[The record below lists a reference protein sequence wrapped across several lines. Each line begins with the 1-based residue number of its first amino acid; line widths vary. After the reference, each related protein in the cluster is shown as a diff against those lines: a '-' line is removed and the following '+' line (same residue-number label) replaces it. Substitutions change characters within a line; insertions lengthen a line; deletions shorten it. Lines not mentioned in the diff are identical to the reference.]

1 MSYRLVKVLRKD
13 GSVKEIKVNPNSF
26 NSEKI
31 TIDDYDYYIPAQAV
45 FEETRGSLF
54 KKKIKTAYVL
64 EGNPKPISWST
75 PDYSLDKILQSKID
89 SDLFNKLEKNK
100 AELILWAILGSVIG
114 LLLGFILGH
123 DVFTNTNNY
132 RIVRVV
138 GAIIWNLIKWK
149 KRKLMT

>member
-1 MSYRLVKVLRKD
+1 MAYRLIKILRKD
-13 GSVKEIKVNPNSF
+13 GTIKEVKINANSF

-31 TIDDYDYYIPAQAV
+31 TIDNYDYYIPAQAV
-45 FEETRGSLF
+45 FEEPRGIL
-54 KKKIKTAYVL
+54 KKKIKTAYIL

-100 AELILWAILGSVIG
+100 TELVLWAILGSVIG

-123 DVFTNTNNY
+123 DIFTNTNNY

-138 GAIIWNLIKWK
+138 GVILWNLIK
-149 KRKLMT
+149 

>member
-1 MSYRLVKVLRKD
+1 MSYRLIKILRKD
-13 GSVKEIKVNPNSF
+13 GTVKEVKVNPNSF

-31 TIDDYDYYIPAQAV
+31 TIDNYDYYIPAQAV
-45 FEETRGSLF
+45 FEESRGLIF

-138 GAIIWNLIKWK
+138 GVILWNLI
-149 KRKLMT
+149 R

>member
-13 GSVKEIKVNPNSF
+13 GSVKEIKVNPSSF
-26 NSEKI
+26 NNEKV
-31 TIDDYDYYIPAQAV
+31 TIDNYDYYIPAQAV
-45 FEETRGSLF
+45 FEESRGLIF

-100 AELILWAILGSVIG
+100 AELVLWAILGSVIG

-123 DVFTNTNNY
+123 DIFTSTNNY

-138 GAIIWNLIKWK
+138 GAILWNLIK
-149 KRKLMT
+149 

>member
-31 TIDDYDYYIPAQAV
+31 TIDNYDYYIPAQAV
-45 FEETRGSLF
+45 FEESRGLIF

-123 DVFTNTNNY
+123 DIFTNTNNY

-138 GAIIWNLIKWK
+138 GVILWNLI
-149 KRKLMT
+149 R

>member
-31 TIDDYDYYIPAQAV
+31 TIDNYDYYIPAQAV
-45 FEETRGSLF
+45 FEESRGLIF

-123 DVFTNTNNY
+123 DIFTNTNNY

-138 GAIIWNLIKWK
+138 GVIIWNLI
-149 KRKLMT
+149 R

>member
-1 MSYRLVKVLRKD
+1 MSYRLIKILRKD
-13 GSVKEIKVNPNSF
+13 GTIKEVKVNANSF
-26 NSEKI
+26 NNEKI
-31 TIDDYDYYIPAQAV
+31 TIDNYDYYISAQAV
-45 FEETRGSLF
+45 FEENRGFLF

-64 EGNPKPISWST
+64 EGNPKPITWST

-89 SDLFNKLEKNK
+89 SDLFNKFEKNK

-132 RIVRVV
+132 RIVRVMGV
-138 GAIIWNLIKWK
+138 ILWNLIK
-149 KRKLMT
+149 

>member
-1 MSYRLVKVLRKD
+1 MNYRLVKVLRKD

-31 TIDDYDYYIPAQAV
+31 TIDNYDYYIPAQAV
-45 FEETRGSLF
+45 FEESRGLIF

-123 DVFTNTNNY
+123 DIFTNTNNY

-138 GAIIWNLIKWK
+138 GVILWNLIK
-149 KRKLMT
+149 

>member
-1 MSYRLVKVLRKD
+1 MSYRMIKILRKD
-13 GSVKEIKVNPNSF
+13 GTIKEVKINANSF

-31 TIDDYDYYIPAQAV
+31 TIDNYDYYISAQAV
-45 FEETRGSLF
+45 FEENKGFLF

-64 EGNPKPISWST
+64 EGNPKPITWAT

-100 AELILWAILGSVIG
+100 AELILYAILGSVIG
-114 LLLGFILGH
+114 LLLGFLLGH
-123 DVFTNTNNY
+123 DIFTNTNNY

-138 GAIIWNLIKWK
+138 GAIIWNLIK
-149 KRKLMT
+149 

>member
-1 MSYRLVKVLRKD
+1 MSYRLIKILRKD
-13 GSVKEIKVNPNSF
+13 GTIKEVKVNVSSF
-26 NSEKI
+26 NNEKI
-31 TIDDYDYYIPAQAV
+31 TIDNYDYYIPAQAV
-45 FEETRGSLF
+45 FEENRGILF
-54 KKKIKTAYVL
+54 KKKIKVAYVL
-64 EGNPKPISWST
+64 EGNPKPITWST

-123 DVFTNTNNY
+123 DIFTNTNNY

-138 GAIIWNLIKWK
+138 GAIIWNLIK
-149 KRKLMT
+149 

>member
-1 MSYRLVKVLRKD
+1 MSYRLIKILRKD
-13 GSVKEIKVNPNSF
+13 GTVKEVKVSPNSF
-26 NSEKI
+26 NSEKV
-31 TIDDYDYYIPAQAV
+31 TINNYDYYIPAQSV
-45 FEETRGSLF
+45 FEESKGLIF
-54 KKKIKTAYVL
+54 KKKIKTAYVI

-100 AELILWAILGSVIG
+100 AELVLWAVLGSIIG

-138 GAIIWNLIKWK
+138 GAIIWNLIK
-149 KRKLMT
+149 

>member
-1 MSYRLVKVLRKD
+1 M
-13 GSVKEIKVNPNSF
+13 
-26 NSEKI
+26 
-31 TIDDYDYYIPAQAV
+31 
-45 FEETRGSLF
+45 
-54 KKKIKTAYVL
+54 

-123 DVFTNTNNY
+123 DIFINTNNY

-138 GAIIWNLIKWK
+138 GVILWNLI
-149 KRKLMT
+149 R

>member
-1 MSYRLVKVLRKD
+1 MSYRLIKILRKD
-13 GSVKEIKVNPNSF
+13 GTVKEVKVNANSF
-26 NSEKI
+26 NNEKV
-31 TIDDYDYYIPAQAV
+31 TIDNYDHYIPAQAV
-45 FEETRGSLF
+45 FEETKGLFF

-100 AELILWAILGSVIG
+100 AELVLWAILGSVIG

-123 DVFTNTNNY
+123 DIFTNTNNY

-138 GAIIWNLIKWK
+138 GVILWNLIK
-149 KRKLMT
+149 

>member
-31 TIDDYDYYIPAQAV
+31 TIDNYDYYIPAQAV
-45 FEETRGSLF
+45 FEESRGLIF

-123 DVFTNTNNY
+123 DIFTNTNNY

-138 GAIIWNLIKWK
+138 GAIVWTLIK
-149 KRKLMT
+149 

>member
-1 MSYRLVKVLRKD
+1 MSYRLIKILRKD
-13 GSVKEIKVNPNSF
+13 GTVKEVKVNANSF

-31 TIDDYDYYIPAQAV
+31 TIDNYDYYIPAQSV
-45 FEETRGSLF
+45 FEESRGSIF

-100 AELILWAILGSVIG
+100 AELVLWAILGSVIG

-123 DVFTNTNNY
+123 DIFTSTNNY

-138 GAIIWNLIKWK
+138 GAILWNLIK
-149 KRKLMT
+149 

>member
-31 TIDDYDYYIPAQAV
+31 TIDNYDYYIPAQAV
-45 FEETRGSLF
+45 FEESRGLIF

-138 GAIIWNLIKWK
+138 GTIIWNLI
-149 KRKLMT
+149 R

>member
-31 TIDDYDYYIPAQAV
+31 TIDNYDYYIPAQSV
-45 FEETRGSLF
+45 FEESRGLIF

-114 LLLGFILGH
+114 LLLGFKIGRAH
-123 DVFTNTNNY
+123 V
-132 RIVRVV
+132 
-138 GAIIWNLIKWK
+138 
-149 KRKLMT
+149 

>member
-1 MSYRLVKVLRKD
+1 MSYRLIKILRKD
-13 GSVKEIKVNPNSF
+13 GTVKEVKVNPNSF
-26 NSEKI
+26 NNEKV

-45 FEETRGSLF
+45 FEETKGLF
-54 KKKIKTAYVL
+54 LKKKIKTAYVL
-64 EGNPKPISWST
+64 EGNPEPISWST

-100 AELILWAILGSVIG
+100 AELILWTILGGVIG

-123 DVFTNTNNY
+123 DVFTNINNY

-138 GAIIWNLIKWK
+138 GAIIWNLI
-149 KRKLMT
+149 R

>member
-1 MSYRLVKVLRKD
+1 MAYRLIKILRKD
-13 GSVKEIKVNPNSF
+13 GTVKEIKINPNSF
-26 NSEKI
+26 NSEKV
-31 TIDDYDYYIPAQAV
+31 TIGNFDYYIPAQAV
-45 FEETRGSLF
+45 FEESKGLIF

-64 EGNPKPISWST
+64 EGNPKPITWST

-100 AELILWAILGSVIG
+100 AELVLWAILGSVIG

-138 GAIIWNLIKWK
+138 GVILWNLIK
-149 KRKLMT
+149 

>member
-1 MSYRLVKVLRKD
+1 MKGVIKMSYRLVKVLRKD

-26 NSEKI
+26 NSEKV
-31 TIDDYDYYIPAQAV
+31 TIDNYDYYIPAQAV
-45 FEETRGSLF
+45 FEETKGLFF

-138 GAIIWNLIKWK
+138 GVILWNLI
-149 KRKLMT
+149 R